1 MSAGCAAFL
10 KLCPFSTSRSF
21 LHQDDKSGVLTTSVP
36 FVILNEVKNLSG
48 ANIEEGIV
56 KVNTLR

>member
-1 MSAGCAAFL
+1 MSAGCAAFS
-10 KLCPFSTSRSF
+10 KLCP
-21 LHQDDKSGVLTTSVP
+21 HQHIKLCRDDKSGFLTTSVP
-36 FVILNEVKNLSG
+36 FVIMNEVKNLSG